1 MMHFC
6 LSFFLK
12 LFFQTTHPDMKSAE
26 KIGDLQANSAS
37 RSHLPSEALVR
48 HQPRYQPMGKCLAG
62 SGRGGVGEHVL

>member
-1 MMHFC
+1 
-6 LSFFLK
+6 
-12 LFFQTTHPDMKSAE
+12 MKSAE
-26 KIGDLQANSAS
+26 KIGHGDLQANSAS